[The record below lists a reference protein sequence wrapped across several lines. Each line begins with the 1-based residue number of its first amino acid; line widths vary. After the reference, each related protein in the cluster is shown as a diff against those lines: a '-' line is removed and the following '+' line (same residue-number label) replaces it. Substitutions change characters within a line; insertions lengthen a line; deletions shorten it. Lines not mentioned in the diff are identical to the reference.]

1 MGIGVVLQSVNVK
14 ERKNFRQESTDQG
27 SPLGVDLTLPRTA
40 GEAYNEVAAAW
51 RDGRLSDAR
60 VRLACELLKV
70 RAGCVAAEEF
80 HARLQAAEAAHRA
93 SLDLQRQLAAPARRQ
108 TVTVESEPTSRE
120 G

>member
-1 MGIGVVLQSVNVK
+1 MEVVVQCARVMK
-14 ERKNFRQESTDQG
+14 RKNGAHSESTDQD

-40 GEAYNEVAAAW
+40 GEAYNEVASAW

-70 RAGCVAAEEF
+70 RAGCVAAEQF